1 MRLNKTIVLCIMLCL
16 SGGALQAK
24 RFALVIGSNYQG
36 NAAGIPELELCE
48 RDADLMQQ
56 TLKAQGSYDS
66 ATVLLGRMVTA
77 SRVQAALQDVAKN
90 AGPTDVVTIYF
101 SGHGV
106 FQRDASAPN
115 GLRNYI
121 VMFDRPH
128 VSDKELN
135 EWLKGIRTPNV
146 TLILDCCFS
155 GGIAKKGRRGIGD
168 VPVSDNSGG
177 TVIQDGDDNFYFQ
190 NKAIIAS
197 SDANETSI
205 EVRGAINHGV
215 FTYFFAQG
223 LVPANGDL
231 NKDGTV
237 TALEAFEWSA
247 KRVAA
252 EAAKYNNHQQ
262 HPQISGNAKGIFL
275 AGRERPAPTPVPPE
289 PNKPEVEPNKPEPP
303 PVVTPNEPAPPNV
316 EPPPNPNPVTAGQVQ
331 LATTILRSNLSLP
344 QTGNPE
350 FTLRQSRGIEQDRK
364 IKVRFSGKEY
374 PATVMWVDSNGLKAA
389 TGLSVPL
396 GTYTVGRNGTP
407 TVVPNQVAIINVTGV
422 PAGVHEVQID
432 VDDYAPIKETV
443 GVEQGLPVK
452 KFIVASVRGTG
463 TIRGRVFL
471 KNFEQP
477 LPGQTIW
484 MPTVTATNQVHRMKS
499 QEDGSFWF
507 MNLPPGKYYE
517 IKASFE
523 ENIKLDNQRIT
534 VRDGATTELDIV
546 LTRSNFK

>member
-1 MRLNKTIVLCIMLCL
+1 MRLNKLTVLLILL
-16 SGGALQAK
+16 FVSTTALQAK
-24 RFALVIGSNYQG
+24 RFAVVVGSNYEG
-36 NAAGIPELELCE
+36 NAAGIPPLELCE
-48 RDADLMQQ
+48 RDANLMQT
-56 TLKAQGSYDS
+56 TLKSQGSYDE

-77 SRVQAALQDVAKN
+77 SRVQAALEQVAKA

-101 SGHGV
+101 SGHGT

-135 EWLKGIRTPNV
+135 EWLKGIKTPNV

-155 GGIAKKGRRGIGD
+155 GGIAKKGRRGVGD
-168 VPVSDNSGG
+168 VPVSESAAG
-177 TVIQDGDDNFYFQ
+177 TVIQNGDDNFYFQ

-197 SDANETSI
+197 SDSNETSI

-215 FTYFFAQG
+215 FTYWFAQG
-223 LVPANGDL
+223 LVPSNGDL

-247 KRVAA
+247 KRVTA
-252 EAAKYNNHQQ
+252 EAAKFNHAQ
-262 HPQISGNAKGIFL
+262 HPQMSGNAKGIFL
-275 AGRERPAPTPVPPE
+275 SGRDRPAPQPGPTPPDVQPD
-289 PNKPEVEPNKPEPP
+289 KPEP
-303 PVVTPNEPAPPNV
+303 PVVTPNIPNV
-316 EPPPNPNPVTAGQVQ
+316 EPPPNPSPATAGNVQ
-331 LATTILRSNLSLP
+331 IATTILRSNLSVP
-344 QTGNPE
+344 QTGNPV
-350 FTLRQSRGIEQDRK
+350 FTLRLQRGIEQDRK

-374 PATVMWVDSNGLKAA
+374 PATVTWVDSNGLKAA

-396 GTYTVGRNGTP
+396 GTYTPTRNGTP
-407 TVVPNQVAIINVTGV
+407 TVVQNQVAVINVTGV
-422 PAGVHEVQID
+422 PAGVHEVQIEA
-432 VDDYAPIKETV
+432 DDYPLIKENI
-443 GVEQGLPVK
+443 GVEQGVPVK
-452 KFIVASVRGTG
+452 KFIVASIRGTG

-507 MNLPPGKYYE
+507 LNLPPYSYYD

-523 ENIKLDNQRIT
+523 ENIKLDNQRIK
-534 VRDGATTELDIV
+534 VRDGETTELDIV
-546 LTRSNFK
+546 LNRSNFK